1 VTGADGTARKA
12 MRVDGDTGAL
22 ELAGGVRV
30 QGLPVLG
37 RRGDAVRSVE
47 GEAGAHYS
55 STERRML
62 NDCRRA
68 INEILHRLREGT
80 GHGLIGG

>member
-1 VTGADGTARKA
+1 
-12 MRVDGDTGAL
+12 
-22 ELAGGVRV
+22 
-30 QGLPVLG
+30 
-37 RRGDAVRSVE
+37 VRSVE